1 MKVTLAVG
9 AMADDI
15 SDQLNCFGYELP
27 NADFYQKDLD
37 SVTRLLIR
45 GYIPQSVADRAR
57 NKIAKEIFRLI
68 KQRGDAE

>member
-1 MKVTLAVG
+1 MKVTLALG
-9 AMADDI
+9 AMAESI
-15 SDQLNCFGYELP
+15 ENQLNCFGYELP

-57 NKIAKEIFRLI
+57 NKIAKEIFRLM
-68 KQRGDAE
+68 KRRGVSE